1 MKSMAESAGVMG
13 RLKQVERDVADL
25 KQTAVQISEI
35 LVDLAERMDH
45 GFESLGERLDRLITA
60 TIEERTASTDRLR
73 DIERRLSRLEDRVG
87 PA

>member
-1 MKSMAESAGVMG
+1 
-13 RLKQVERDVADL
+13 
-25 KQTAVQISEI
+25 
-35 LVDLAERMDH
+35 
-45 GFESLGERLDRLITA
+45 LGERLDRLITA